1 MRANRSTQ
9 QTRLALLVGLLGT
22 VSAILLPF
30 APVLAETT
38 TLRWPAPGRPAVSTS
53 ALLVPY
59 RPTAVTVSMPCSALR
74 AAAARAAPVVVLAT
88 GADGDG
94 MAVTAAAGHAVLR
107 LDGHELP
114 LFIAA
119 EPADCRITIES
130 VPGGLSILEG
140 QGRTTFL
147 PDQPVPEVFGFH
159 TDLDPPQSEG
169 LTVTAV
175 ATGPFATTPTLLKS
189 VLVAV
194 QLLAVIVALILLSRG
209 RSPPEPG
216 RSPPKPDRAPPEPR
230 RPGFRGRRHGGRR
243 LYWIDLAMIATFC
256 GWAVVGPLAVDDGWA
271 TMIARNVEATG
282 SAGNYYRWWNAA
294 EVPFAFTQQLLAPL
308 TQISIAPLWLRLPST
323 LLGIATWFVLSRGVL
338 GAALPAQA
346 ATAPV
351 RLLAALCLLV
361 AWLPFNLGT
370 RPESYVALGVTT
382 ALALAWRAQGP
393 AGLGW
398 LALVVGLTV
407 PASPTGILVAA
418 PILVFATRLVAAA
431 RTTATAG
438 LHRLA
443 NVALLCCVG
452 AIGFTVIFADQTWDG
467 LITATDWHTYFGP
480 SQPWYE
486 EPTRYRYLLQADQQ
500 GSFAKRLP
508 VLVTI
513 ALLPIVGALTV
524 RRRDNLGTAAVRLA
538 AVVVAALLLLALGP
552 SKWSY
557 HFGAAA
563 GIFASFLTVAVV
575 LLIRRSQTPDRS
587 VAAVGVAGSVLIAA
601 VIAIAFSGPNA
612 WWLPAVYDLPWPS
625 NPVRPGG
632 LPLNNP
638 LLWAGLLGAGSLI
651 AMAVL
656 PRERRAQMPALGP
669 AVMTLVAFGAALALL
684 VGSFVAAP
692 LRRSAGS
699 LAWANLNQITSTR
712 TCGLADDIELLPD
725 GAVLRSAEPGG
736 QSFGF
741 AALSGFYP
749 GAPPPDPPGTQTAEY
764 LWGSRTADRAV
775 GEITTG
781 WFVLPDLAPNA
792 GVALSVS
799 GRTSGSN
806 SLSLE
811 FGRANGTTVAV
822 LGSSTPIDRPA
833 SDEDPEHPLWRS
845 LGVDSADVPVGA
857 DRVRVH
863 AVDGRTDEAGWLAFT
878 GPRLRSTV
886 PLNDFLADNGPV
898 LISWPQSFLFPCVQN
913 IAAVSGGLAQ
923 TPRTVVESPRPWFTE
938 DRNPDLGGTFAG
950 LAAFG
955 QLNEIPSR
963 LIGHPDVDWGSVLVS
978 GDTPTRDNY
987 VRSTTREVVSGI
999 GATRGPRPER

>member
-1 MRANRSTQ
+1 MRAHTSTQ
-9 QTRLALLVGLLGT
+9 QTRFALLVGLVGT

-30 APVLAETT
+30 APVFAETT
-38 TLRWPAPGRPAVSTS
+38 TLRWPVPGQPAISTS

-59 RPTAVTVSMPCSALR
+59 RPTAITVSIPCSALR
-74 AAAARAAPVVVLAT
+74 AAAARAEPVIVLAT

-94 MAVTAAAGHAVLR
+94 MAVTAAAGQAVLR
-107 LDGHELP
+107 VDGHEQP

-119 EPADCRITIES
+119 EPADCRTTVES

-140 QGRTTFL
+140 KGPATFL
-147 PDQPVPEVFGFH
+147 PDQPVPGVFGFR
-159 TDLDPPQSEG
+159 TDLDPPQSDG
-169 LTVTAV
+169 LTVSAV

-194 QLLAVIVALILLSRG
+194 QLLAVIVALILLRRG
-209 RSPPEPG
+209 
-216 RSPPKPDRAPPEPR
+216 RAPPEPDRAPTEPR
-230 RPGFRGRRHGGRR
+230 RPGLRGRVLGGTR
-243 LYWIDLAMIATFC
+243 LRWIDLAMIAAFC

-271 TMIARNVEATG
+271 TMIARNVETTG

-338 GAALPAQA
+338 GAALPAHA

-370 RPESYVALGVTT
+370 RPESYVALGVTS
-382 ALALAWRAQGP
+382 ALALAWRVQGP

-398 LALVVGLTV
+398 LALVVGLTI
-407 PASPTGILVAA
+407 PTSPNGILVAA
-418 PILVFATRLVAAA
+418 PILVFAPRLVAAA
-431 RTTATAG
+431 RTTATTG
-438 LHRLA
+438 LHLPA
-443 NVALLCCVG
+443 NVALWCCVG
-452 AIGFTVIFADQTWDG
+452 AIGLTVIFADQTWDG
-467 LITATDWHTYFGP
+467 LITATDWHTFFGP
-480 SQPWYE
+480 AQPWYE
-486 EPTRYRYLLQADQQ
+486 ESTRYRYLLQPDQQ

-513 ALLPIVGALTV
+513 ALLPIVGALSL

-538 AVVVAALLLLALGP
+538 AVVVVALLLLAMGP

-557 HFGAAA
+557 HFGGAA

-575 LLIRRSQTPDRS
+575 LLVRRSQAPDRC
-587 VAAVGVAGSVLIAA
+587 VAAVGVAGSLLVAA
-601 VIAIAFSGPNA
+601 AIAIVFAGPNA

-638 LLWAGLLGAGSLI
+638 LLWAGLLVAGTLI

-656 PRERRAQMPALGP
+656 PRGRRAPAPALGP
-669 AVMTLVAFGAALALL
+669 AVMTVVAFGAALALL

-699 LAWANLNQITSTR
+699 LAWANLNQIASTR
-712 TCGLADDIELLPD
+712 ACGLADDIEVLPD

-741 AALSGFYP
+741 APLSGFYP
-749 GAPPPDPPGTQTAEY
+749 GAPPPDPPGTDTAAY

-781 WFVLPDLAPNA
+781 WFVLPDLAPTA

-811 FGRANGTTVAV
+811 FGRADGTTVAV

-833 SDEDPEHPLWRS
+833 SDEDPKHPLWRS

-963 LIGHPDVDWGSVLVS
+963 LIGHPEVDWGSVLVS
-978 GDTPTRDNY
+978 GDTPTPDNY

-999 GATRGPRPER
+999 GATRGPQPER